1 MKHIVVDLE
10 MNKVGK
16 EHRNVK
22 ILSSKLLKAK
32 EQVNIS
38 KSKNKQSD
46 KNQHEKVNGT
56 ISPKSI
62 LGVIQEFKEEEKA
75 KPSSDPAT
83 MSATPTSTM
92 RRSGTKSPRVPYRKH
107 ATPRTMPGMA
117 VIRPDASPAPM
128 SAATR
133 R

>member
-1 MKHIVVDLE
+1 MDIPKGFKPGDFVKLFGQERKSIDE
-10 MNKVGK
+10 NGK
-16 EHRNVK
+16 EHKNVK

-75 KPSSDPAT
+75 KLIGRGKISMDEA
-83 MSATPTSTM
+83 
-92 RRSGTKSPRVPYRKH
+92 R
-107 ATPRTMPGMA
+107 
-117 VIRPDASPAPM
+117 
-128 SAATR
+128 
-133 R
+133 